1 MASLPFSTVQF
12 SHFKST
18 KPIKSLNSDEPSRLI
33 HLSGSG
39 TTKNHQTLYKSYF
52 HTISSLCKD
61 GQIQRAVYLLT
72 EMDSRNLP
80 VGPEIYGEILQ
91 GCVYER
97 DLFTGQ
103 QIHALVLKNGA
114 FFARNEY
121 IETKLVIFYAKCG
134 AFNVAN
140 NLFSRLRVKNVF
152 SWAAIIGLK
161 CRIGLNEEALE
172 GFSEMQ
178 ENGFSPDNFVVPNG
192 LKACGAL
199 QWLGYGKGIH
209 GYVLKVG
216 FDGCVFVASSL
227 IDMYGKCGI
236 LEDAWKVFDGMV
248 ERNVI
253 AWNSMIVVYM
263 QNGMNEQAIG
273 VFYDMRAEG
282 VVPTQVS
289 ISSFLSASANL
300 GAIDEGKQGHAIAVL
315 GGLELDNILGSSV
328 INFYS
333 KVGLLED
340 AQLVFDRMLVKDV
353 VTWNL
358 IISSYVQFGLIKEAL
373 KMCHLMR
380 LQNLRFDCVT
390 LSSIL
395 TAAANTSNIKLGK
408 EGHCYCIRNN
418 LQSDVVV
425 ASSIVEMYAKCG
437 RIDCAKQVFSST
449 TDKDIILWN
458 TLLVGYADIG
468 HSGEALKLFYQ
479 MQLESVPPNVT
490 SWNSVMLGFI
500 RNHQLNEAKAFFAQ
514 MQSLGV
520 HPNLITWTTLIT
532 GLAHNGFHDEAVQI
546 FQKMQESGIKPN
558 AISISS
564 ALSACTN
571 LTSLRH
577 GRAIHGYAIRHD
589 LGSQIS
595 VSTALVDM
603 YAKCGCLSQ
612 AKRVFDKILRKELPV
627 YNAMIYAYAFHGQ
640 AGEALAAYKRL
651 EEAGVEPDGITFTS
665 VLSACSHTG
674 LVNEGLEIFVD
685 MVSKHNFWP
694 SMEHYGCVISL
705 LSRSGHLG
713 EALRLIL
720 TMPYEPDAQIVGSLF
735 ATCREHNQIK
745 LGEHLSKYLLEL
757 EPDNS
762 GNYVAISNAYAAAGR
777 WDEVSEIRELMKE
790 KGLKRSPGYSWI
802 QIGEKLHSFVAG
814 DSSHPNNEEIQATLA
829 LLGIHMNFSG

>member
-1 MASLPFSTVQF
+1 
-12 SHFKST
+12 
-18 KPIKSLNSDEPSRLI
+18 
-33 HLSGSG
+33 
-39 TTKNHQTLYKSYF
+39 
-52 HTISSLCKD
+52 
-61 GQIQRAVYLLT
+61 
-72 EMDSRNLP
+72 MDSKNLP

-103 QIHALVLKNGA
+103 QIHAQVLKNGA
-114 FFARNEY
+114 FFSRNEY

-161 CRIGLNEEALE
+161 CRIGLNEEALM

-178 ENGFSPDNFVVPNG
+178 ENGFFPDNFVVPNA

-199 QWLGYGKGIH
+199 QWLGYGKGVH
-209 GYVLKVG
+209 GYVVKVSC
-216 FDGCVFVASSL
+216 DGCVFVASSL
-227 IDMYGKCGI
+227 IDMYGKCGV
-236 LEDAWKVFDGMV
+236 LEDARKVFDGMV

-253 AWNSMIVVYM
+253 AWNSMIVGYM

-273 VFYDMRAEG
+273 LFYDMRVEG
-282 VVPTQVS
+282 VEPSRVS

-300 GAIDEGKQGHAIAVL
+300 AAIDEGKQGHAIAVL
-315 GGLELDNILGSSV
+315 RGLELDNILGSSI

-333 KVGLLED
+333 KVGLIED
-340 AQLVFDRMLVKDV
+340 AELVFERMLVKDI

-358 IISSYVQFGLIKEAL
+358 IISSYLQCGSIEKAL
-373 KMCHLMR
+373 NKCYLMR
-380 LQNLRFDCVT
+380 LENLRFDCVT

-395 TAAANTSNIKLGK
+395 TAAANSSNIKLGK
-408 EGHCYCIRNN
+408 EGHCYCIRNS

-425 ASSIVEMYAKCG
+425 ASSIVDMYAKCG
-437 RIDCAKQVFSST
+437 RIYCAKQVFSST
-449 TDKDIILWN
+449 TNKDIILWN
-458 TLLVGYADIG
+458 TLLAAYADAG

-479 MQLESVPPNVT
+479 MQLESVPPNVR
-490 SWNSVMLGFI
+490 SWNSVILGFV
-500 RNHQLNEAKAFFAQ
+500 RNHQLKEAKEFFSQ

-520 HPNLITWTTLIT
+520 HPNLITWTTLVT

-546 FQKMQESGIKPN
+546 FQKMQESGIEPN
-558 AISISS
+558 TISISS

-571 LTSLRH
+571 VTSLQH
-577 GRAIHGYAIRHD
+577 GRAIHGYAVRHD

-603 YAKCGCLSQ
+603 YAKCGYLSQ
-612 AKRVFDKILRKELPV
+612 AKRVFHDILSKELPV
-627 YNAMIYAYAFHGQ
+627 YNAMISAYALHGQ
-640 AGEALAAYKRL
+640 AGEALAVYKHL
-651 EEAGVEPDGITFTS
+651 EEADIEPDGITFTS

-685 MVSKHNFWP
+685 MVSKHHFRP
-694 SMEHYGCVISL
+694 SMEHYGCVVSL
-705 LSRSGHLG
+705 LSRSGHLS
-713 EALRLIL
+713 EAFRLIL
-720 TMPYEPDAQIVGSLF
+720 AMPYEPDAHIIGSLL
-735 ATCREHNQIK
+735 ATCREHKEIE
-745 LGEHLSKYLLEL
+745 LGDHLSKYLLEM

-777 WDEVSEIRELMKE
+777 WDEVSEIRDLMKE
-790 KGLKRSPGYSWI
+790 KGLKKSPGCSWI
-802 QIGEKLHSFVAG
+802 HIGEKLHSFIAG
-814 DSSHPNNEEIQATLA
+814 DGSHPNTEEIQATMA
-829 LLGIHMNFSG
+829 LLGIDMNFSA